1 MNTDTIYDYYN
12 NKIGVKIKYLISD
25 IDRRHPDSLCLIKHN
40 AFYKRMKSKT
50 CTERQLRRASLGC
63 EALADF
69 NSLDRPW
76 RDKITTTFGKPREE
90 VKKQWF
96 AQFYV
101 ADREAFDF
109 YSRYRYGKDNNKK
122 LDLDL
127 IELYTYNAS
136 VLNAVIEAKANRK
149 SYIKSLG
156 GVKVNI
162 WETLSRDVNTF
173 RDVNHDLP
181 TTPDSLRY
189 KVSKYIKHSYKSIIS
204 GKLQNK
210 NSSKVVL
217 KEQMA
222 MLDELIS
229 KHTNLDN
236 ELISD
241 IYNAVAAKLQ
251 WKSITA
257 DTVANRKTKI
267 KVVSHAGRN
276 GTKSLK
282 NKVLMQNKRKAPT
295 KPMLFWTLDG
305 WDAEL
310 LYQKTQISKDGK
322 KTTTYH
328 NRLTVVVVLD
338 PFNKYPVGYAI
349 GTHETPALIKQ
360 ALKNAVD
367 HTNELFGAYYNPYQL
382 QSDNY
387 SIKSLKPL
395 YRACT
400 KHFTPAAVGNA
411 KSKVIE
417 PYFNHINQKYC
428 KLFDNWSGFNVDSG
442 SKNQPNDE
450 YLNKI
455 RHSFPD
461 QLECIKQIE
470 GIIFN
475 ERQKKVTEFTSGWEN
490 VEEKLRVPMSWESY
504 MLALGQTTGHTN
516 KLTGE
521 GVKMTING
529 VKTFYD
535 SFDLEFRHH
544 SEQDWTIVYDDNNLE
559 RVLAIADNGKL
570 QFELEQIH
578 QPSMCIAER
587 TEEDIKHLERVA
599 NFNKNSLDFITDA
612 RTENQEVLNE
622 LFNNRPELNDTLSK
636 HLLSNSHGQ
645 HKNIKNDQRKALE
658 NAKAIE
664 HKHTK
669 KHKKQTEKTFAQ
681 KQTEYYESK
690 INLEDYL

>member
-25 IDRRHPDSLCLIKHN
+25 IDKRHPDSLCLIRYN

-50 CTERQLRRASLGC
+50 CTERQLREGSWAHD
-63 EALADF
+63 ALADF
-69 NSLDRPW
+69 NSLNPAW

-90 VKKQWF
+90 VEKQWF
-96 AQFYV
+96 AQYYV
-101 ADREAFDF
+101 ADRNAFDF
-109 YSRYRYGKDNNKK
+109 YTAYRYGKDNKKK

-127 IELYTYNAS
+127 VELYTYNAS

-162 WETLSRDVNTF
+162 WETLSRDVNIF
-173 RDVNHDLP
+173 RDVPHDLP

-189 KVSKYIKHSYKSIIS
+189 KVSKYIKNGYKSIIS

-236 ELISD
+236 EFISE
-241 IYNAVAAKLQ
+241 IYNAVALKLQ
-251 WKSITA
+251 WKQITG
-257 DTVANRKTKI
+257 DTVANRKKKI
-267 KVVSHAGRN
+267 RLVSHAGRN
-276 GTKSLK
+276 GTKSLRD
-282 NKVLMQNKRKAPT
+282 NILMQNKRKAPT

-305 WDAEL
+305 WDVEL
-310 LYQKTQISKDGK
+310 LYQKTQISSEGK

-338 PFNKYPVGYAI
+338 PFQKYPVGYAI
-349 GTHETPALIKQ
+349 GTHETPELIKE
-360 ALKNAVD
+360 ALKDAIC
-367 HTNELFGAYYNPYQL
+367 HTKELFGGYYRPYQL

-387 SIKSLKPL
+387 SKKKLKPL
-395 YRACT
+395 YEACS

-411 KSKVIE
+411 KSKIIE
-417 PYFNHINQKYC
+417 PYFNYLNKKYC
-428 KLFDNWSGFNVDSG
+428 RLFDNWSGFNVDSG
-442 SKNQPNDE
+442 SKNQPNEE

-455 RHSFPD
+455 RHSFPT

-470 GIIFN
+470 GVIFT
-475 ERQKKVTEFTSGWEN
+475 ERQKKNAAFVSKWES
-490 VEEKLRVPMSWESY
+490 VEDKLRMPMSWEQF
-504 MLALGQTTGHTN
+504 MLTMGKTTGYTN

-521 GVKMTING
+521 GLSITING
-529 VKTFYD
+529 VKMYYD
-535 SFDLEFRHH
+535 SFDLDFRHH
-544 SEQDWTIVYDDNNLE
+544 IDEDWTVLYDENNLD
-559 RVLAIADNGKL
+559 RVLAISDNGSL
-570 QFELEQIH
+570 RFELEQIH
-578 QPSMCIAER
+578 QPSMCIAEG
-587 TEEDIKHLERVA
+587 TEEDTEHLKRVA
-599 NFNKNSLDFITDA
+599 NFNKQSLDFITEA
-612 RTENQEVLNE
+612 RTENMEILNE
-622 LFNNRPELNDTLSK
+622 LFENRPELNDTLAK
-636 HLLSNSHGQ
+636 MLIPNSRGQ
-645 HKNIKNDQRKALE
+645 HKNLKNEQRKALE

-669 KHKKQTEKTFAQ
+669 KVNRKKEKTFTE
-681 KQTEYYESK
+681 KQNEYYESK
-690 INLEDYL
+690 INLEDYI